1 MKNEKKLKGTKKI
14 IIGGAVVFLISVV
27 GTVIYFLRKRG

>member
-1 MKNEKKLKGTKKI
+1 MKKNFKGAKKI